1 MIDIEQRIIDLK
13 ISIPNPPSPVGN
25 YVAYKHCDST
35 IYISG
40 QLPIDENGN
49 MIKGKIGKDLTLED
63 GKKAARYAILNVIG
77 HLKKSVMNLNYVKQ
91 CVKINGFIN
100 STEDFTDHAVLL
112 NAASDL
118 LVEIFGEKGKH
129 ARAVIGVSSLPLNAA
144 VEIET
149 IFEVSK

>member
-25 YVAYKHCDST
+25 YVAYKHCYST

-63 GKKAARYAILNVIG
+63 GKKAARENA
-77 HLKKSVMNLNYVKQ
+77 
-91 CVKINGFIN
+91 KIYLEQNPQI
-100 STEDFTDHAVLL
+100 
-112 NAASDL
+112 AA
-118 LVEIFGEKGKH
+118 
-129 ARAVIGVSSLPLNAA
+129 
-144 VEIET
+144 EIEMA
-149 IFEVSK
+149 IREKAGVIAKKN